1 MAEMLHSA
9 YLSRFFIPTFTLF
22 IYLVYI
28 TLLCDILYIYIIL
41 LCIYIYYIYT
51 QNMVQV
57 RYLCY
62 LKLCWLFC
70 DREQL
75 PALYPLFFKNLED
88 SIASVR
94 QGAAIALVNVVKAY
108 GELFRGFL
116 YICVYVSKQEKN
128 LSGTFIFND

>member
-28 TLLCDILYIYIIL
+28 TLLCDILNIYNIIYYIIMYIYIL
-41 LCIYIYYIYT
+41 YIYSKHGTGEIFVLSYVMLI
-51 QNMVQV
+51 
-57 RYLCY
+57 
-62 LKLCWLFC
+62 FC

-128 LSGTFIFND
+128 